1 MIELLEK
8 LKLSHWI
15 PARLKEAKLTPR
27 ESKELS
33 DFLTRRSTDLSLD
46 QKAEVSL
53 QEVQDLVSWLTT
65 LMATADISEIERKQL
80 NDWLVI
86 LLSRNSTLAPEEL
99 QQIKLA
105 LNFPF
110 RPAWLSALT
119 T

>member
-1 MIELLEK
+1 
-8 LKLSHWI
+8 LSHWI
-15 PARLKEAKLTPR
+15 PARLKEAKLTSR

-33 DFLTRRSTDLSLD
+33 DFLSRRSSDLTLD

-53 QEVQDLVSWLTT
+53 QEVQDLVSWLTA
-65 LMATADISEIERKQL
+65 LMATANISDIERKQL

-86 LLSRNSTLAPEEL
+86 LLSKNSTLDPDEL

-110 RPAWLSALT
+110 RPVWLSALPI
-119 T
+119 